1 MPLTGNLSD
10 FSLGDI
16 LKLLSSA
23 KKTGIL
29 KVKGEGIFSGESG
42 EICFKNGKIIYSV
55 NNKGLIGENAVL
67 HFFEFK
73 EGNFSFEE
81 TVPSDKTNV
90 KASTES
96 LMLNGSRLIT
106 EWNKISSVIKS
117 LSLVVG
123 LTPTPPEGVSEI
135 KLSKEEWKVLR
146 VIDGRKTIKE
156 IAEELKMPVFEISKI
171 IYGFLISGL
180 AEKVKEEVEGITYAK
195 VKLNV
200 KIKPE
205 FYLQEDNVYIDSSL
219 IKKWRSQ
226 YGIKNLE
233 KILMHL
239 PDGNEVIINVKGK
252 DDLKGLV
259 LIPEEIAKE
268 LSLKEKD
275 EISIEP
281 IK

>member
-1 MPLTGNLSD
+1 MPLTGSLSD

-16 LKLLSSA
+16 IKLLNSA

-29 KVKGEGIFSGESG
+29 KVNGGGVFSGETG
-42 EICFKNGKIIYSV
+42 KIHFKNGKIIYSV

-67 HFFEFK
+67 HFFEYK
-73 EGNFSFEE
+73 EGDFSFEE
-81 TVPSDKTNV
+81 TVPPDETNV
-90 KASTES
+90 KASAES

-123 LTPTPPEGVSEI
+123 LAPTPPEGVSEI

-146 VIDGRKTIKE
+146 VINGNRTIRE
-156 IAEELKMPVFEISKI
+156 IAEELKMPDFEVSKI

-180 AEKVKEEVEGITYAK
+180 VERITEEAEGVVQAGIEV
-195 VKLNV
+195 NV

-205 FYLQEDNVYIDSSL
+205 FYLQEDNVYIDPSV
-219 IKKWRSQ
+219 IKKWVSQ
-226 YGIKNLE
+226 YKVKDVR

-239 PDGNEVIINVKGK
+239 PDGRDVIIKVRGK
-252 DDLKGLV
+252 DGLKNFI

-268 LSLKEKD
+268 LSLKESD
-275 EISIEP
+275 RISVEP
-281 IK
+281 VK